1 MYFGTL
7 IFTIVEH
14 ILVIRGFMAFLQV
27 PQIILDDAR
36 LKNKPCNIVIT
47 QPRRI
52 AARQVATE
60 VLLLFYLFHLPFK
73 FIQFKFHFKSIS
85 LQI

>member
-7 IFTIVEH
+7 IYILAIVGQLSLH
-14 ILVIRGFMAFLQV
+14 YMTFLQV

-36 LKNKPCNIVIT
+36 LKNKPCNIIIT

-60 VLLLFYLFHLPFK
+60 VFIFILFIYSRGLYIK
-73 FIQFKFHFKSIS
+73 
-85 LQI
+85 